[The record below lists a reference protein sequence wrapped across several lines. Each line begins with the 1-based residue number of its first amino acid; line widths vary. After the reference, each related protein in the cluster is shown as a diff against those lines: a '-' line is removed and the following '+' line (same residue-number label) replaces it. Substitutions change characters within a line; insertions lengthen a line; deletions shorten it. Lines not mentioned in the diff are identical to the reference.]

1 MLVGSIFV
9 YSLSFLHYRL
19 LYADPQLFE
28 KDFECEFDELKKE
41 ITLWTRTYQN
51 ITPITKEEKIVKTL
65 LKEKVSQL
73 ETLLSNHVHKT
84 KHEQTTTMHLK
95 SKDMVEQSKIND
107 KSLLIKCSLVF
118 LVALVMFFIHP
129 FINSMHLSIG
139 WISILSASVL
149 LVISSPSSETSS
161 SSQSQQHDI
170 NATNPSGHHQMTGV
184 GFEALMHK
192 VEWSTLLFFS
202 GLFIFMKSI
211 EELGLLR
218 YIGELMSN
226 LIKSISNESD
236 RLVIALL
243 ILTLLSALI
252 SSLIDNIPFTT
263 AMIPIVLQLS
273 EETNVCC

>member
-73 ETLLSNHVHKT
+73 ETLLSNHVYKT

-129 FINSMHLSIG
+129 FITSMHLSIG

-149 LVISSPSSETSS
+149 LVISSPSSE
-161 SSQSQQHDI
+161 SQQHDI